1 MDLRKSLKIE
11 NALNHTKGLKKAKP
25 NKEKSSKTKKTEV
38 KKSNEKIPV
47 ETTPPITEKV
57 LEKTTNA

>member
-11 NALNHTKGLKKAKP
+11 NALNHSKGLKKAKP
-25 NKEKSSKTKKTEV
+25 NKKKSSKPKKTDA

-47 ETTPPITEKV
+47 ETTNPIPEKV